1 MRPLPA
7 QAQEV
12 ISMAAQPEYPK
23 ETVVAEKLEALTA
36 LGLLN
41 SRMKDFYDLLRS
53 ADAFSDSRG
62 DPFKALW
69 KPGGPWE

>member
-12 ISMAAQPEYPK
+12 ISMAAQPGYPK

-36 LGLLN
+36 LGL
-41 SRMKDFYDLLRS
+41 STT
-53 ADAFSDSRG
+53 
-62 DPFKALW
+62 
-69 KPGGPWE
+69 E